1 MASRLLAAVCLFPPD
16 GHDKALE
23 AITECGL
30 LNGVERFAP
39 LVQGKDCHVDERTKN
54 YLSQVC

>member
-1 MASRLLAAVCLFPPD
+1 MVALVASRLLAAVCLFPPD

-39 LVQGKDCHVDERTKN
+39 LVQG
-54 YLSQVC
+54 